1 MNHLDV
7 PGRNLRKVSPTN
19 SIDYLPYNSIQHA
32 VTEGMNHITSM
43 TKSTLM
49 PHIASATSMQDT
61 GGGLQEE
68 EAIPLRP
75 LTVAVS
81 NGDPER
87 TFSPYQVID
96 QHRGGQFL
104 HPNHYVSRAGESNGS
119 LGTERLSHSLPGSP
133 ADRRPNFPEVVG
145 SAESLVGRVLVEQ
158 GLGKYCDADFVR
170 YTSREMQEA
179 LDMTQE
185 EMDRAAHRLLL
196 QERQGRPLSFQ
207 MAGVGT
213 ETGVESGSGDADPHL

>member
-1 MNHLDV
+1 M
-7 PGRNLRKVSPTN
+7 
-19 SIDYLPYNSIQHA
+19 
-32 VTEGMNHITSM
+32 
-43 TKSTLM
+43 
-49 PHIASATSMQDT
+49 
-61 GGGLQEE
+61 
-68 EAIPLRP
+68 
-75 LTVAVS
+75 
-81 NGDPER
+81 
-87 TFSPYQVID
+87 
-96 QHRGGQFL
+96 
-104 HPNHYVSRAGESNGS
+104 SRAGESNGS

-207 MAGVGT
+207 MAGVGAGVGT
-213 ETGVESGSGDADPHL
+213 ETGVESGSGDTDPHL